1 MSFKIQK
8 GKALDSL
15 NLTPLIDVVF
25 LLLIFFLVA
34 TQFSQDDQQLPIKLP
49 SAQSA
54 VPMTIEPEELVVHI
68 AQDSSMMVRGQFVDL
83 VTLEG
88 ILRQALADNPIQQT
102 VVLRGDKRV
111 EFQTIVSLVDLCN
124 RLKIPSYRFTT
135 ASEAS
140 SDPSSDSS
148 SDASTSNSQPAGTTP
163 PLETPQ

>member
-68 AQDSSMMVRGQFVDL
+68 AQDSTMMVRGQGVDL
-83 VTLEG
+83 ATLEG
-88 ILRQALADNPIQQT
+88 ILRQALADNPVQQT

-140 SDPSSDSS
+140 ASNSLPDESTPSSGV
-148 SDASTSNSQPAGTTP
+148 P
-163 PLETPQ
+163 E

>member
-1 MSFKIQK
+1 MGLVMSFQIQK

-34 TQFSQDDQQLPIKLP
+34 TQFAQDDQQLPIKLP

-54 VPMTIEPEELVVHI
+54 VPMTIEPEEIVVHI
-68 AQDSSMMVRGQFVDL
+68 AQDSSMMVRGKLVDISE
-83 VTLEG
+83 LEVL
-88 ILRQALADNPIQQT
+88 LRQSVLDNPIQQI

-135 ASEAS
+135 ASP
-140 SDPSSDSS
+140 SDVEQGSLDGGSAVEGVP
-148 SDASTSNSQPAGTTP
+148 
-163 PLETPQ
+163 

>member
-1 MSFKIQK
+1 MKFQRRIQEE
-8 GKALDSL
+8 LSI

-68 AQDSSMMVRGQFVDL
+68 AQDSTMMVRGQGVDL
-83 VTLEG
+83 ATLEG
-88 ILRQALADNPIQQT
+88 ILRQALADNPVQQT

-140 SDPSSDSS
+140 ASNSLPEESTPSSE
-148 SDASTSNSQPAGTTP
+148 AP
-163 PLETPQ
+163 E

>member
-68 AQDSSMMVRGQFVDL
+68 AQDSTMMVRGQGVDIA
-83 VTLEG
+83 TLEG
-88 ILRQALADNPIQQT
+88 ILRQALADNPVQQT

-140 SDPSSDSS
+140 ASNSLPEESTPSSE
-148 SDASTSNSQPAGTTP
+148 AR
-163 PLETPQ
+163 E

>member
-1 MSFKIQK
+1 MGLVMSFQIQK

-34 TQFSQDDQQLPIKLP
+34 TQFAQDDQQLPIKLP

-54 VPMTIEPEELVVHI
+54 VPMTIEPEEIVVHI
-68 AQDSSMMVRGQFVDL
+68 ARDGSMMVRGKLVDISE
-83 VTLEG
+83 LEAL
-88 ILRQALADNPIQQT
+88 LRQSVVDNPIQQI

-111 EFQTIVSLVDLCN
+111 EFQTIVTLVDLCN

-135 ASEAS
+135 ASPSDVEQGS
-140 SDPSSDSS
+140 SDGVSAVEGVP
-148 SDASTSNSQPAGTTP
+148 
-163 PLETPQ
+163 

>member
-68 AQDSSMMVRGQFVDL
+68 AQDSSMMVRGQYVDL
-83 VTLEG
+83 ETLEG
-88 ILRQALADNPIQQT
+88 ILRQSLADNPIQQT

-135 ASEAS
+135 AS
-140 SDPSSDSS
+140 
-148 SDASTSNSQPAGTTP
+148 DASTSSSESADATP
-163 PLETPQ
+163 PLETLQ

>member
-68 AQDSSMMVRGQFVDL
+68 AQDSTMMVRGQGVDL
-83 VTLEG
+83 ATLEG
-88 ILRQALADNPIQQT
+88 ILRQALADNPVQQT

-111 EFQTIVSLVDLCN
+111 EFQTIVSLVVLCN

-140 SDPSSDSS
+140 ASNSLPEESTPSSE
-148 SDASTSNSQPAGTTP
+148 AP
-163 PLETPQ
+163 E

>member
-68 AQDSSMMVRGQFVDL
+68 AQDSTMMVRGQGVDL
-83 VTLEG
+83 ATLEG
-88 ILRQALADNPIQQT
+88 ILRQALADNPVQQT

-140 SDPSSDSS
+140 ASNSLPEESTPSSE
-148 SDASTSNSQPAGTTP
+148 AP
-163 PLETPQ
+163 E

>member
-68 AQDSSMMVRGQFVDL
+68 AQDSTMMVRGQGVDL
-83 VTLEG
+83 ATLEG
-88 ILRQALADNPIQQT
+88 ILRQALADNPVQQT

-140 SDPSSDSS
+140 ASNSLPEETTPSSEV
-148 SDASTSNSQPAGTTP
+148 P
-163 PLETPQ
+163 E

>member
-68 AQDSSMMVRGQFVDL
+68 APDSTRMVRGQGVDL
-83 VTLEG
+83 ATLE
-88 ILRQALADNPIQQT
+88 AAA
-102 VVLRGDKRV
+102 
-111 EFQTIVSLVDLCN
+111 
-124 RLKIPSYRFTT
+124 TT
-135 ASEAS
+135 AQQAE
-140 SDPSSDSS
+140 
-148 SDASTSNSQPAGTTP
+148 
-163 PLETPQ
+163 

>member
-68 AQDSSMMVRGQFVDL
+68 AQDSTMMVRGQGVDL
-83 VTLEG
+83 ATLEG
-88 ILRQALADNPIQQT
+88 ILRQALADNPVQQT

-140 SDPSSDSS
+140 ASNSLPEESTPSSES
-148 SDASTSNSQPAGTTP
+148 P
-163 PLETPQ
+163 E

>member
-68 AQDSSMMVRGQFVDL
+68 AQDRSMMVRGQYVDL

-140 SDPSSDSS
+140 IDPSSDSS
-148 SDASTSNSQPAGTTP
+148 SDSSTSNSQPADTTP

>member
-54 VPMTIEPEELVVHI
+54 VPMTIEPEELVV
-68 AQDSSMMVRGQFVDL
+68 RGQGVDL
-83 VTLEG
+83 ATLEG
-88 ILRQALADNPIQQT
+88 ILRQALADNPVQQT

-140 SDPSSDSS
+140 ASNSLPEESTPSSE
-148 SDASTSNSQPAGTTP
+148 AP
-163 PLETPQ
+163 E

>member
-68 AQDSSMMVRGQFVDL
+68 AQDSTMMVRGQGVDL
-83 VTLEG
+83 ATLEG
-88 ILRQALADNPIQQT
+88 ILRQALADNPVQQT

-140 SDPSSDSS
+140 ASNSLPEESTPSSE
-148 SDASTSNSQPAGTTP
+148 AR
-163 PLETPQ
+163 E

>member
-68 AQDSSMMVRGQFVDL
+68 AQDSTMMVRGQGVDL
-83 VTLEG
+83 ATLEG
-88 ILRQALADNPIQQT
+88 ILRQALADNPVQQT

-140 SDPSSDSS
+140 ASNSLPEETTPSSEVS
-148 SDASTSNSQPAGTTP
+148 
-163 PLETPQ
+163 E

>member
-68 AQDSSMMVRGQFVDL
+68 AQDSTMMVRGQGVDL
-83 VTLEG
+83 ATLEG
-88 ILRQALADNPIQQT
+88 ILRQALADNPVQQT

-140 SDPSSDSS
+140 ASNSLPEETTPSSES
-148 SDASTSNSQPAGTTP
+148 P
-163 PLETPQ
+163 E

>member
-68 AQDSSMMVRGQFVDL
+68 AQDSTMMVRGQGVDL
-83 VTLEG
+83 ATLEG
-88 ILRQALADNPIQQT
+88 ILRQALADNPVQQT

-111 EFQTIVSLVDLCN
+111 EFQTFFSLVDLCN

-140 SDPSSDSS
+140 ASNSLPEESTPSSES
-148 SDASTSNSQPAGTTP
+148 P
-163 PLETPQ
+163 E